1 MYSIGGNILGTS
13 TSMAATSYDSP
24 KYEIVVRTEGKIAN
38 EIMKTVRALGLP
50 LKLDQLTEGLGN
62 CFPIAI
68 IQQCRRPEIF
78 NQLKPVMKMQL
89 RHPNAHRMLRLLV
102 KLFMKGSKH
111 PNIARL
117 KGRYEELELNIS
129 GETWSQYW
137 DRMSND
143 RVWVDIWFVQATAWY
158 LGLDLW
164 IVDCQ
169 SKDDTPFIQ
178 ISGNIEDADTPADGP
193 IMTIGTKSNVH
204 YQSLLPTEMLHLD
217 FRRILTEIT
226 TRSDNDTLSNQLNPT
241 TIQAKPTNHD
251 NYPIEQKYNE
261 NTKTAQFDH
270 NLAEKTKV
278 DYTDNDT
285 VFVH

>member
-13 TSMAATSYDSP
+13 TSMAATSNDSP

-89 RHPNAHRMLRLLV
+89 RHLNAHRMLRLLV

-178 ISGNIEDADTPADGP
+178 ISGNIEDAEEPCGGP

-204 YQSLLPTEMLHLD
+204 YQSLLPTEMLYLD
-217 FRRILTEIT
+217 FRETLTDIAA
-226 TRSDNDTLSNQLNPT
+226 RSKI
-241 TIQAKPTNHD
+241 IQFQ
-251 NYPIEQKYNE
+251 I
-261 NTKTAQFDH
+261 
-270 NLAEKTKV
+270 
-278 DYTDNDT
+278 
-285 VFVH
+285 